1 MKTTFTCDICDYETE
16 IKSNYNRH
24 LKSVK
29 HAKKA
34 GEIPQKKV
42 YKCTHDG
49 CDYETTDCSNFRKH
63 QEVHNNRSKVPRG
76 ELQGKITQ
84 LKGKL
89 KRLDKKIQNTEDK
102 ETKGFLKELRSIIVK
117 EHNALVRRVKA
128 LPNVEEPVEEPV
140 EKLKKNKKKKPVE
153 SDDEID
159 EIDTMPNTSKD
170 KLITDINAL
179 VQRLIDLEIDPS
191 IEFNI
196 PDKLEDYDKQYL
208 DHLRSMIEDV
218 FEPSEQDYLNF
229 LIEETKA
236 RKAPKVEELKIPEID
251 YPVVLHRPDFD
262 IIKKEFDEM
271 YEQNKIKEEKA
282 KKEAKKE
289 EKQIRLN
296 GEAVEFVK
304 EEMKTDFAR
313 VMKKRNNEGESNEP
327 KKILKKFMIVK
338 YRLHVIW
345 EHLEHLKDEDEDD
358 FNYEE
363 EMEELERYQQDINLL
378 LYSMDHKKEIKETY
392 DQVKGFYKRMKSEL
406 RLDEEITSD
415 DLKSAVDHL
424 L

>member
-1 MKTTFTCDICDYETE
+1 
-16 IKSNYNRH
+16 
-24 LKSVK
+24 
-29 HAKKA
+29 
-34 GEIPQKKV
+34 
-42 YKCTHDG
+42 
-49 CDYETTDCSNFRKH
+49 
-63 QEVHNNRSKVPRG
+63 
-76 ELQGKITQ
+76 
-84 LKGKL
+84 
-89 KRLDKKIQNTEDK
+89 
-102 ETKGFLKELRSIIVK
+102 
-117 EHNALVRRVKA
+117 
-128 LPNVEEPVEEPV
+128 
-140 EKLKKNKKKKPVE
+140 
-153 SDDEID
+153 
-159 EIDTMPNTSKD
+159 
-170 KLITDINAL
+170 
-179 VQRLIDLEIDPS
+179 
-191 IEFNI
+191 
-196 PDKLEDYDKQYL
+196 
-208 DHLRSMIEDV
+208 
-218 FEPSEQDYLNF
+218 
-229 LIEETKA
+229 
-236 RKAPKVEELKIPEID
+236 
-251 YPVVLHRPDFD
+251 
-262 IIKKEFDEM
+262 
-271 YEQNKIKEEKA
+271 

-378 LYSMDHKKEIKETY
+378 MYSMDHKKEIKEMY